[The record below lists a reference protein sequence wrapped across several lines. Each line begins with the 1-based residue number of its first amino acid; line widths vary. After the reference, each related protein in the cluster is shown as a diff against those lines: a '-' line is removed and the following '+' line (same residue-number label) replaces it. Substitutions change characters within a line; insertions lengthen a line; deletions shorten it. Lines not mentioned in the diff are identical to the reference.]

1 MTSIDPTPHHVMSCH
16 VMSKNP
22 FSIKHEG
29 GSRWRGA
36 LQVPT
41 VLSYQPHH
49 TYKDYYEKVTEEA
62 QWFSSFEHFHT
73 KSLERNNSLIKTD
86 DPFPQTNVCNIL
98 IFTKKRSTCWILPEN
113 QFFFSSFFFCP
124 KKQDLVL
131 AKGRRR
137 KKKKRG
143 EGGRREW
150 WRTGVV

>member
-49 TYKDYYEKVTEEA
+49 TYKDYYEKVTDQHKKKPSGFRA
-62 QWFSSFEHFHT
+62 
-73 KSLERNNSLIKTD
+73 LN
-86 DPFPQTNVCNIL
+86 
-98 IFTKKRSTCWILPEN
+98 IFTPRAL
-113 QFFFSSFFFCP
+113 
-124 KKQDLVL
+124 
-131 AKGRRR
+131 
-137 KKKKRG
+137 KKKIA
-143 EGGRREW
+143 
-150 WRTGVV
+150 